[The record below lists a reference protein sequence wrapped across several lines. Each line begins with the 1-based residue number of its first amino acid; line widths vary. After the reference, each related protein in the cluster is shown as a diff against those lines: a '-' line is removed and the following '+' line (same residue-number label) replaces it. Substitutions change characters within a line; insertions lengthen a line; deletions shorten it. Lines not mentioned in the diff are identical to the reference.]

1 MNNINWPDFNG
12 EKFQSFCNDL
22 LSFEI
27 GKDFVPFSAPG
38 ADQGIDGLFEGKYN
52 GKQGKWRFQA
62 KFHHPDTG
70 RIAGYNQLKS
80 QVKKD
85 IDKNIQDETA
95 VIFITNVELNPAQRK
110 EIKQIADKA
119 LEEGGKTVDTFRNRY
134 VWSRTYKLLS

>member
-1 MNNINWPDFNG
+1 MSILNWSDFNG

-38 ADQGIDGLFEGKYN
+38 ADQGIDGLYEGEYN
-52 GKQGKWRFQA
+52 SKQGKWRFQA
-62 KFHHPDTG
+62 KFHHPETG
-70 RIAGYNQLKS
+70 RIAGFNQLKN

-85 IDKNIQDETA
+85 IGKNIQDETA

-110 EIKQIADKA
+110 EITGIADKA
-119 LEEGGKTVDTFRNRY
+119 LGEGNKKVEFDIWWKR
-134 VWSRTYKLLS
+134 RT